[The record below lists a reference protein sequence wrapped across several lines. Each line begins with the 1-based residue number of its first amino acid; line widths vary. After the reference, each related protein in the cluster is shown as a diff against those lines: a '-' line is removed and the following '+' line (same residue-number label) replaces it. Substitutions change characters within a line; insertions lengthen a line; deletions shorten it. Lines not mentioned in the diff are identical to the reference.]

1 MLLRALLLSLCLGT
15 AARAQEPDDAVR
27 KRAARLEA
35 VQADLENARARREA
49 LTTEI
54 AALENDRV
62 ELTRALVA
70 VAKRRQE
77 VQGDVAV
84 SETQLADLEQREDV
98 IRRKVR
104 AKREALT
111 EVLAGLQRLG
121 ADPPPALAVTPDDA
135 VASVRS
141 SILLGAVVPQLRA
154 ESNALRR
161 DLAAFAA
168 VRRQIASARAR
179 LRKQLETVA
188 DDETRLNLLLKR
200 KQKLAGRSR
209 EALLAEQ
216 RRAAAL
222 ADRARSLNGLI
233 STLEREIVAAREA
246 TEAARAADERR
257 AEREA
262 ARLAAARNKPQ
273 EDAKPLDA
281 GVFSDAARLEPA
293 VAFSKAKGLLPMPAA
308 GPTVHTF
315 GETLKGLATARN
327 VAIRTPAGA
336 RVRSPADGWVLFA
349 APFRSYGHLLIL
361 NAGDDYHVVLMGMA
375 ATDVAVGQFVLAG
388 EPVGRMGTG
397 IVPTEAPGDLG
408 REGEDDGDDGERVTQ
423 RSLAPSGPVLYV
435 EFRRDGTPIDPTPW
449 WAPAPAALAS
459 ADAPPAAG
467 RVE

>member
-1 MLLRALLLSLCLGT
+1 MLLRALPLLLL
-15 AARAQEPDDAVR
+15 AVPAQAQAPDDAVQE
-27 KRAARLEA
+27 RAARLEA

-49 LTTEI
+49 LTAEI

-77 VQGDVAV
+77 VEGDVAV
-84 SETQLADLEQREDV
+84 SETQLADLEQREAV
-98 IRRKVR
+98 IARKV
-104 AKREALT
+104 AGKRDTLT

-141 SILLGAVVPQLRA
+141 SILLGAVVPQIRA
-154 ESNALRR
+154 EAAALQR

-168 VRRQIASARAR
+168 VRRQIASARER

-209 EALLAEQ
+209 AALLAEQ
-216 RRAAAL
+216 RRAAEL
-222 ADRARSLNGLI
+222 ADRARSLSGLI
-233 STLEREIVAAREA
+233 TTLEQEIVAAREA
-246 TEAARAADERR
+246 AEAARAADERR

-262 ARLAAARNKPQ
+262 ERLAAAKAAP
-273 EDAKPLDA
+273 DDGAKPLADGA
-281 GVFSDAARLEPA
+281 FANAARLEPA
-293 VAFSKAKGLLPMPAA
+293 IAFSKAQGLLPRPAA
-308 GPTVHTF
+308 GRTVHTF
-315 GETLKGLATARN
+315 GAKLSGNAVARN
-327 VAIRTPAGA
+327 MAIRTPAGA
-336 RVRSPADGWVLFA
+336 RVRAPADGWVLFA

-361 NAGDDYHVVLMGMA
+361 NAGDDYHVVLMGLA

-397 IVPTEAPGDLG
+397 VVPKDAPVAIAEEGDT
-408 REGEDDGDDGERVTQ
+408 VTQ
-423 RSLAPSGPVLYV
+423 RSLAKVGPVLYV
-435 EFRRDGTPIDPTPW
+435 EFRENGTPVDPAPW
-449 WAPAPAALAS
+449 WAPEPDRPAADRMAR
-459 ADAPPAAG
+459 AGGVENGDG